1 MKRKLIAKVFVFI
14 FLIFSGK
21 VFAEEKS
28 EEKIAHL
35 SFVSFRNNLNFTL
48 GQDSQVNAVER
59 NLKPFAINKFE
70 TTYGLWYQVK
80 VKAESMGYYFANP
93 GQPGSEGRR
102 GEKIS
107 EENKYLP
114 VSMITWYDAVVW
126 CNALSEIRG
135 KEPCYKYENEVL
147 RDSSASAECDLAV
160 CDFSANGY
168 RLPSESEWEFAARK
182 TKSGMQVGDE
192 VSGVV
197 ASGLEWNLFAWYSD
211 NCAEARIVGTAG
223 VPFLPG
229 EEVMPGSGNANAA
242 GIFDMSGNLLE
253 FCWDWFEA
261 YKKDSVYGPAI
272 GFERVSRGGSWS
284 PYTPFLYAGDRYSY
298 DPNECYNYM
307 GFRIACSLEIKN

>member
-21 VFAEEKS
+21 VFA

-59 NLKPFAINKFE
+59 NLIPFAINKFE

-114 VSMITWYDAVVW
+114 VSMITWYDAIVW

-182 TKSGMQVGDE
+182 TKSGMQAGDE

-197 ASGLEWNLFAWYSD
+197 ASGLEWNLFAWYSE

-223 VPFLPG
+223 VPF
-229 EEVMPGSGNANAA
+229 
-242 GIFDMSGNLLE
+242 
-253 FCWDWFEA
+253 
-261 YKKDSVYGPAI
+261 
-272 GFERVSRGGSWS
+272 
-284 PYTPFLYAGDRYSY
+284 
-298 DPNECYNYM
+298 
-307 GFRIACSLEIKN
+307 